1 MNTAEADKVEAIK
14 RKFAEYEADMKP
26 STRQIVLALADNI
39 KRLREKDVSF
49 KEILT
54 IICEGDADFKLSE
67 VQLKKYYFEVYPEP
81 KRGRRKKQE
90 ETAAKAD
97 ASTSNDAAKADA
109 SVSNDAAKADAS
121 AEVTVPASEN
131 NVEA

>member
-1 MNTAEADKVEAIK
+1 MNTAEADKVEVIK
-14 RKFAEYEADMKP
+14 KKIVEYEAGMKP
-26 STRQIVLALADNI
+26 SPRQIVLALADDI

-54 IICEGDADFKLSE
+54 IICEGDADFKLNE
-67 VQLKKYYFEVYPEP
+67 VQLRKYYFEVYPEQ

-97 ASTSNDAAKADA
+97 AS
-109 SVSNDAAKADAS
+109 VSNDAAKADAT